1 MVALTMAAVVAGS
14 ADACGPGSSGAAT
27 NPPAQTVHAVGLLTE
42 TFVDTTRPTPASG
55 PNPRRSSRTLITT
68 ILYPAEGGA
77 SSDSPQ
83 TGAPPE
89 RSDGPYP
96 LIVFAHGLGADP
108 EEYSPLLSYWAAS
121 GFVVAAPQFPLTSAQ
136 TPGGTDAG
144 DVVNQP
150 GDMSFVVDSVLKMS
164 GRPGDAISGLVDP
177 SEIGAAGH
185 SNGAITTLG
194 LVANTCCLDHRI
206 KAAAILAG
214 DNEGFPGG
222 HYDFAQ
228 APPILFVHGTKD
240 AFLPYREAIVMFND
254 ARGPKGLLTIEGGS
268 HADAAGN
275 SASSATSVYRSTT
288 DFFSAYLRGSR
299 AALARLPTDA
309 RRGVTTLHFDPQ
321 PGSSETIA
329 TLPVPELHL
338 RASVQP
344 TKDLVNGQVV
354 TVRWSG
360 YTPGTVVNVLE
371 CVAGHLSSKSAS
383 ACSLTHAR
391 VLVLDPTGRGSL
403 QLEMV
408 EGPVGTGV
416 CDARHPG
423 CVVVVND
430 ASSTDPGAS
439 VEIPVSFRS

>member
-1 MVALTMAAVVAGS
+1 M
-14 ADACGPGSSGAAT
+14 
-27 NPPAQTVHAVGLLTE
+27 
-42 TFVDTTRPTPASG
+42 
-55 PNPRRSSRTLITT
+55 
-68 ILYPAEGGA
+68 
-77 SSDSPQ
+77 
-83 TGAPPE
+83 
-89 RSDGPYP
+89 
-96 LIVFAHGLGADP
+96 
-108 EEYSPLLSYWAAS
+108 LSYWAAS

-254 ARGPKGLLTIEGGS
+254 ARAPKGLLTIEGGS

-299 AALARLPTDA
+299 AALARAPTDA
-309 RRGVTTLHFDPQ
+309 PRRDHTALRPPTGLERDHCDP
-321 PGSSETIA
+321 S
-329 TLPVPELHL
+329 VPELHL

-371 CVAGHLSSKSAS
+371 CVAGHLSSKRARLPAVSPMPES
-383 ACSLTHAR
+383 WCSIPPAGGRFNSRWSKAR
-391 VLVLDPTGRGSL
+391 WGR
-403 QLEMV
+403 V
-408 EGPVGTGV
+408 CATPGTRV
-416 CDARHPG
+416 VSWWSTTPARPIPAHP
-423 CVVVVND
+423 
-430 ASSTDPGAS
+430 S
-439 VEIPVSFRS
+439 RSR